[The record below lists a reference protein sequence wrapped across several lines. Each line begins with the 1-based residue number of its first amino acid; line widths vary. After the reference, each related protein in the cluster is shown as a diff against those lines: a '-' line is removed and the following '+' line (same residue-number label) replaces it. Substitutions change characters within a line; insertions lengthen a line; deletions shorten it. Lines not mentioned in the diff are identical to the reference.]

1 LNAERKAQDGDRAL
15 QAAQQELKESVA
27 REAAEALKRER
38 LVCERDAAGNR
49 TRTLENEAIDA
60 RRRIGERDE
69 KLIFHLLIHPSIDS
83 SVTLHSQ
90 IARSKCTF
98 SGVIHSRSHSFGT
111 CPPHII
117 LFFVFRFFKNVSTTN
132 Q

>member
-1 LNAERKAQDGDRAL
+1 MNAEHKAQDGDRAL
-15 QAAQQELKESVA
+15 QAAQQELKESTA

-49 TRTLENEAIDA
+49 ARTLENEAIDA

-69 KLIFHLLIHPSIDS
+69 KSVFSCPLLVRHALINL

-90 IARSKCTF
+90 ITRGEYTF
-98 SGVIHSRSHSFGT
+98 SGMIYRDVIFWHLSATYNTVLCF
-111 CPPHII
+111 
-117 LFFVFRFFKNVSTTN
+117 
-132 Q
+132 